1 MLITLAV
8 RESSEVFEKTEIR
21 KTRYMA
27 VQSATFADLHLSEED
42 IKSRYIQPAL
52 EDKGWDKYHM
62 RLEFPYTAG
71 QIVVQ
76 GSLKHRKRGKR
87 VDYLLYTEDN
97 YPIAVVEAK
106 DRKHAPA
113 DGIQQAI
120 DYAHD
125 LDVPFAYAS
134 NGEQFVEHD
143 MNTGA
148 ERTFTMDEFPTPL
161 ALRERHRQWMYDNMN
176 LTEEGA
182 QLLDIPYYSDSDSYP
197 PRYYQRIAINK
208 VIEAVACGKNRILLV
223 MATGTGKTYTAFQI
237 IHRLHASGRMKRIL
251 YLADRNILI
260 DQTMRQDFKPF
271 RKVMSKVQ
279 GKSAE
284 SGFEIYM
291 SLYGQWVKNEKEM
304 QPGEKQPYESYAK
317 DFFDLIVVDE
327 CHRSSINED
336 KEWHK
341 ILTYFDQATQI
352 GLTATPKSVEGADNY
367 EYFGLPVFTYSLK
380 QGIADGYLAPYRV
393 TKSFINVDMEGYVT
407 EEGEQD
413 LFGNELENSIY
424 TRNSF
429 GREIHISER
438 QKVVA
443 YRITQM
449 MKVVGRMTK
458 TIVFCP
464 DQEEAA
470 IMRELLIAMNQDMV
484 KKYPDYIV
492 RITSDDRVGKSLL
505 DNFIDPYEPCPVI
518 ATTSELLTTGVD
530 CKTCGLIVID
540 KEVNNPTTFKQ
551 MIGRGTRIFEKKEKM
566 NFEILD
572 FRGATLLFEKG
583 FDDDEAP
590 IRDYGDVT
598 KDGNDGNKDAG
609 NKEGGNEGKPKPAS
623 DHRKKL
629 FVDGREIKIVHEVV
643 QFLGED
649 GKTLFTERLTDFTRK
664 AIKKQYPTLDAFRGA
679 WAQADKKQA
688 IIEELEENNVLLDAV
703 REENPALKDCD
714 DFDIVCHVAF
724 DQKPLTRKERIEGV
738 KKRNYLAKYEG
749 NARKVIEG
757 LMEKYGEVGVT
768 NIENPQILSL
778 NPFAQIAKR
787 PRIMKGIFKSP
798 EEYNEAVKD
807 LENELYKEA

>member
-1 MLITLAV
+1 
-8 RESSEVFEKTEIR
+8 
-21 KTRYMA
+21 MA
-27 VQSATFADLHLSEED
+27 VQSATFADIHLSEED
-42 IKSRYIQPAL
+42 IKSRFIQPAL

-62 RLEFPYTAG
+62 RLEFAYTAG
-71 QIVVQ
+71 QIIVQ
-76 GSLKHRKRGKR
+76 GSLKHRKKGKR

-106 DRKHAPA
+106 DRKHNPD

-120 DYAHD
+120 DYAKD
-125 LDVPFAYAS
+125 LDLPFAYAS
-134 NGEQFVEHD
+134 NGEKFVEHD

-148 ERTFTMDEFPTPL
+148 ERTLDMDEFPTPL
-161 ALRERHRQWMYDNMN
+161 ALRERYRQWMYDNMN
-176 LTEEGA
+176 LSKEGA

-208 VIEAVACGKNRILLV
+208 VIEAVACGKKRILLV

-279 GKSAE
+279 GKNAE
-284 SGFEIYM
+284 GGFEIYM

-327 CHRSSINED
+327 CHRSSIDED
-336 KEWHK
+336 KQWHR
-341 ILTYFDQATQI
+341 ILTYFDAATQI
-352 GLTATPKSVEGADNY
+352 GLTATPKSVEGADNF
-367 EYFGLPVFTYSLK
+367 EYFGLPVYTYSLK

-393 TKSFINVDMEGYVT
+393 TKSFINVDMEGYVA

-413 LFGNELENSIY
+413 LFGKEIEESIF

-429 GREIHISER
+429 GREIHITER

-449 MKVVGRMTK
+449 MKVIGRMTK

-464 DQEEAA
+464 DQEEAN
-470 IMRELLIAMNQDMV
+470 IMRQLLIAMNQDMV
-484 KKYPDYIV
+484 SRYPNYIV
-492 RITSDDRVGKSLL
+492 RITSDDRVGKALL

-583 FDDDEAP
+583 FDPEDTETKDYSDRKDFEYDKKEDDTSDMASDERER
-590 IRDYGDVT
+590 RDYS
-598 KDGNDGNKDAG
+598 
-609 NKEGGNEGKPKPAS
+609 PKRHP
-623 DHRKKL
+623 KY
-629 FVDGREIKIVHEVV
+629 FVDGREVKIVHEVV
-643 QFLGED
+643 QYLGED
-649 GKTLFTERLTDFTRK
+649 GKTLFTEKLTDFTRK

-679 WAQADKKQA
+679 WSHADKKQA
-688 IIEELEENNVLLDAV
+688 IIDELAENNVLLDAV
-703 REENPALKDCD
+703 REENPALADCD
-714 DFDIVCHVAF
+714 YFDIVCHVAF
-724 DQKPLTRKERIEGV
+724 DQKPLTRRERIDGV

-749 NARKVIEG
+749 QARKVIEG

-798 EEYNEAVKD
+798 EAYNEAVKD
-807 LENELYKEA
+807 LENELYNIV

>member
-1 MLITLAV
+1 MIH
-8 RESSEVFEKTEIR
+8 EEILH
-21 KTRYMA
+21 
-27 VQSATFADLHLSEED
+27 ATIADNHLSEED
-42 IKSRYIQPAL
+42 IKNRFIQPAL
-52 EDKGWDKYHM
+52 EAKGWDKYHM
-62 RLEFPYTAG
+62 RLEYAYTAG

-76 GSLKHRKRGKR
+76 GSLKHRKKGKR
-87 VDYLLYTEDN
+87 VDYLLYSEDN

-106 DRKHAPA
+106 DRRHTPA

-125 LDVPFAYAS
+125 LDLPFAYAT
-134 NGEQFVEHD
+134 NGEKFVEHD
-143 MNTGA
+143 MNTGE
-148 ERTFTMDEFPTPL
+148 ERTLDMDEFPTPL
-161 ALRERHRQWMYDNMN
+161 ALRERHRQWLYDNMN
-176 LTEEGA
+176 LTDEGA
-182 QLLDIPYYSDSDSYP
+182 HLLDIPYYSDSDSYP

-291 SLYGQWVKNEKEM
+291 SLYGQWVKNDSEL
-304 QPGEKQPYESYAK
+304 QAGERQPYENYAT

-341 ILTYFDQATQI
+341 ILTYFDKATQI
-352 GLTATPKSVEGADNY
+352 GLTATPKSVEGADNF
-367 EYFGLPVFTYSLK
+367 EYFGFPVYTYSLK

-393 TKSFINVDMEGYVT
+393 TKSFLNVDMEGYVT

-413 LFGNELENSIY
+413 LFGQDIEESIF
-424 TRNSF
+424 TRNTF
-429 GREIHISER
+429 GREIHISKR

-449 MKVVGRMTK
+449 MKVIGRMTK
-458 TIVFCP
+458 AIVFCP

-484 KKYPDYIV
+484 RKYPDYIV
-492 RITSDDRVGKSLL
+492 RITSDDRVGKALL
-505 DNFIDPYEPCPVI
+505 DNFIDPYEACPVI

-572 FRGATLLFEKG
+572 FRGATQLFEKG
-583 FDDDEAP
+583 FDDDVEP
-590 IRDYGDVT
+590 EDYSDRKKDKKDDKQPK
-598 KDGNDGNKDAG
+598 KDGGDGG
-609 NKEGGNEGKPKPAS
+609 TQPPKEQ
-623 DHRKKL
+623 HKKYH
-629 FVDGREIKIVHEVV
+629 VDGHDIKIVHEVV

-649 GKTLFTERLTDFTRK
+649 GKTLFTERLSDFTRK
-664 AIKKQYPTLDAFRGA
+664 AIKKHYPTLDAFRGA

-688 IIEELEENNVLLDAV
+688 ILDELAENNVLLDAV
-703 REENPALKDCD
+703 REENPDLADCD
-714 DFDIVCHVAF
+714 YFDIICHVAF
-724 DQKPLTRKERIEGV
+724 DQKPLTRKERIDGI

-749 NARKVIEG
+749 QARKVVEG

>member
-1 MLITLAV
+1 
-8 RESSEVFEKTEIR
+8 
-21 KTRYMA
+21 MA
-27 VQSATFADLHLSEED
+27 VQSATFADIHLSEED
-42 IKSRYIQPAL
+42 IKSRFIQPAL

-62 RLEFPYTAG
+62 RLEFAYTAG
-71 QIVVQ
+71 QIIVQ
-76 GSLKHRKRGKR
+76 GSLKHRKKGKR

-106 DRKHAPA
+106 DRKHAPI

-120 DYAHD
+120 DYAKD
-125 LDVPFAYAS
+125 LDLPFAYAS
-134 NGEQFVEHD
+134 NGEKFVEHD

-148 ERTFTMDEFPTPL
+148 ERTIDMDDFPTPL
-161 ALRERHRQWMYDNMN
+161 ALRERYRQWMYDNMN
-176 LTEEGA
+176 LSKEGA

-208 VIEAVACGKNRILLV
+208 VIEAVACGKKRILLV

-279 GKSAE
+279 GKNAE
-284 SGFEIYM
+284 GGFEIYM

-327 CHRSSINED
+327 CHRSSIDED
-336 KEWHK
+336 KQWHK
-341 ILTYFDQATQI
+341 ILTYFDAATQI
-352 GLTATPKSVEGADNY
+352 GLTATPKSVEGADNF
-367 EYFGLPVFTYSLK
+367 EYFGLPVYTYSLK

-393 TKSFINVDMEGYVT
+393 TKSFINVDMEGYVA

-413 LFGNELENSIY
+413 LFGKEIEESIF

-429 GREIHISER
+429 GREIHITER

-449 MKVVGRMTK
+449 MKMIGRMTK

-464 DQEEAA
+464 DQEEAN

-484 KKYPDYIV
+484 SRYPNYIV
-492 RITSDDRVGKSLL
+492 RITSDDRVGKALL

-583 FDDDEAP
+583 FDPEDTETKDYSDRKDFEYDKKEDDTSGMASDEREK
-590 IRDYGDVT
+590 RDYSS
-598 KDGNDGNKDAG
+598 KRHQKY
-609 NKEGGNEGKPKPAS
+609 
-623 DHRKKL
+623 
-629 FVDGREIKIVHEVV
+629 FVDGREVKIVHEVV
-643 QFLGED
+643 QYLGED
-649 GKTLFTERLTDFTRK
+649 GKTLFTEKLTDFTRK

-679 WAQADKKQA
+679 WSHADKKQA
-688 IIEELEENNVLLDAV
+688 IIDELAENNVLLDAV
-703 REENPALKDCD
+703 REENPALADCD
-714 DFDIVCHVAF
+714 YFDIVCHVAF
-724 DQKPLTRKERIEGV
+724 DQKPLTRRERIDGV

-749 NARKVIEG
+749 QARKVIEG

-798 EEYNEAVKD
+798 EAYNEAVKD
-807 LENELYKEA
+807 LENELYNIV

>member
-1 MLITLAV
+1 
-8 RESSEVFEKTEIR
+8 
-21 KTRYMA
+21 MA

-42 IKSRYIQPAL
+42 IKSRFIQPAL

-62 RLEFPYTAG
+62 RLEFAYTAG

-76 GSLKHRKRGKR
+76 GSLKHRKHGKR

-125 LDVPFAYAS
+125 LDLPFAYAT
-134 NGEQFVEHD
+134 NGEKFVEHD
-143 MNTGA
+143 MNTGQ
-148 ERTFTMDEFPTPL
+148 ERTLEMDEFPTPL
-161 ALRERHRQWMYDNMN
+161 ALRERHRQWLYDNMN
-176 LTEEGA
+176 LTDEGA
-182 QLLDIPYYSDSDSYP
+182 HLLDIPYYSDSDSYP

-304 QPGEKQPYESYAK
+304 QPGEKQPYENYAK

-341 ILTYFDQATQI
+341 ILTYFDKATQI
-352 GLTATPKSVEGADNY
+352 GLTATPKSVEGADNF

-413 LFGNELENSIY
+413 LFGNEIEESIF

-449 MKVVGRMTK
+449 MKVIGRMTK

-484 KKYPDYIV
+484 KRYPDYIV

-505 DNFIDPYEPCPVI
+505 DNFIDPYEACPVI

-572 FRGATLLFEKG
+572 FRGATQLFEKG
-583 FDDDEAP
+583 FDGDAQIEEYEKRKDEGESEKP
-590 IRDYGDVT
+590 Q
-598 KDGNDGNKDAG
+598 
-609 NKEGGNEGKPKPAS
+609 KEPNTGGSGGGKEEHKE
-623 DHRKKL
+623 HKKYH
-629 FVDGREIKIVHEVV
+629 VDGHDIKIVHEVV
-643 QFLGED
+643 LFLGED
-649 GKTLFTERLTDFTRK
+649 GKTLFTERLSDFTRK
-664 AIKKQYPTLDAFRGA
+664 AIKKHYPTLDAFRGA
-679 WAQADKKQA
+679 WSQADKKQA
-688 IIEELEENNVLLDAV
+688 ILDELAENNVLLDAV
-703 REENPALKDCD
+703 REENPDLADCD
-714 DFDIVCHVAF
+714 YFDIICHVAF

-749 NARKVIEG
+749 QARKVVEG

>member
-1 MLITLAV
+1 
-8 RESSEVFEKTEIR
+8 
-21 KTRYMA
+21 MA
-27 VQSATFADLHLSEED
+27 VESATYADIHLSEED

-125 LDVPFAYAS
+125 LDLPFAYAT
-134 NGEQFVEHD
+134 NGEKFVEHD

-148 ERTFTMDEFPTPL
+148 EQTFGMDEFPTPL
-161 ALRERHRQWMYDNMN
+161 ALRERHRQWMYQNMN
-176 LTEEGA
+176 LTDEGA

-208 VIEAVACGKNRILLV
+208 VIEAVACGRNRILLV

-341 ILTYFDQATQI
+341 ILTYFDKATQI
-352 GLTATPKSVEGADNY
+352 GLTATPKSVEGADNF
-367 EYFGLPVFTYSLK
+367 EYFGLPVYTYSLK

-413 LFGNELENSIY
+413 LFGNEIEESIF
-424 TRNSF
+424 TRNTF
-429 GREIHISER
+429 GREIHITER

-449 MKVVGRMTK
+449 MKVIGRMTK

-484 KKYPDYIV
+484 KRYPDYIV

-505 DNFIDPYEPCPVI
+505 DNFIDPYEACPVI

-572 FRGATLLFEKG
+572 FRGATQLFEKG
-583 FDDDEAP
+583 FDPEDVDEEEYKKRKEKQDDKP
-590 IRDYGDVT
+590 DT
-598 KDGNDGNKDAG
+598 
-609 NKEGGNEGKPKPAS
+609 PKP
-623 DHRKKL
+623 DGGGGTQPPKEPHKKYH
-629 FVDGREIKIVHEVV
+629 VDGHDIKIVHEVV

-664 AIKKQYPTLDAFRGA
+664 AIKKHYPTLDAFRGA

-688 IIEELEENNVLLDAV
+688 IIDELAENNVLLDAV
-703 REENPALKDCD
+703 REENPALQDCD
-714 DFDIVCHVAF
+714 YFDIICHVAF

-738 KKRNYLAKYEG
+738 QKRNYLAKYEG
-749 NARKVIEG
+749 QARKVVEG

-778 NPFAQIAKR
+778 NPFSQIAKR

-798 EEYNEAVKD
+798 EEYNEAVRD
-807 LENELYKEA
+807 LENELYNVG

>member
-1 MLITLAV
+1 
-8 RESSEVFEKTEIR
+8 
-21 KTRYMA
+21 MA
-27 VQSATFADLHLSEED
+27 VESATFADIHLSEED
-42 IKSRYIQPAL
+42 IKSRFIQPAL
-52 EDKGWDKYHM
+52 EDKGWDKKHM
-62 RLEFPYTAG
+62 RLEFAYTAG
-71 QIVVQ
+71 QIIVQ
-76 GSLKHRKRGKR
+76 GSLKHRKKGKR

-125 LDVPFAYAS
+125 LDVPFAYS
-134 NGEQFVEHD
+134 TNGEQFVEHD
-143 MNTGA
+143 MNTGQ
-148 ERTFTMDEFPTPL
+148 EQTFGMDEFPSPL
-161 ALRERHRQWMYDNMN
+161 ALRDRHRQWMYDNMN
-176 LTEEGA
+176 LSEEGA

-208 VIEAVACGKNRILLV
+208 VIEAVACGKKRILLV

-291 SLYGQWVKNEKEM
+291 SLYGQWVKNEKEL
-304 QPGEKQPYESYAK
+304 QPGEKQPYEYYAK

-327 CHRSSINED
+327 CHRSSIAED
-336 KEWHK
+336 KQWHD
-341 ILTYFDQATQI
+341 ILTYFDQSVQL
-352 GLTATPKSVEGADNY
+352 GLTATPKSVPGADNIK
-367 EYFGLPVFTYSLK
+367 YFDEPVFTYSLN
-380 QGIADGYLAPYRV
+380 QGINDGYLAPYRV
-393 TKSFINVDMEGYVT
+393 TKSFINVDMEGYVA

-413 LFGNELENSIY
+413 LFGKEIEESIF

-429 GREIHISER
+429 GREIHISQR

-449 MKVVGRMTK
+449 MKGIGRMTK

-470 IMRELLIAMNQDMV
+470 IMRELLIAMNSDMV
-484 KKYPDYIV
+484 KKNPNYVV
-492 RITSDDRVGKSLL
+492 RITSDDRVGKALL
-505 DNFIDPYEPCPVI
+505 DNFIDPYEPYPVI

-583 FDDDEAP
+583 FDGDAPEEEYTSRSHPEREIGSGLRVQEELLPPEPDEP
-590 IRDYGDVT
+590 Q
-598 KDGNDGNKDAG
+598 
-609 NKEGGNEGKPKPAS
+609 KEK
-623 DHRKKL
+623 RKKYY
-629 FVDGREIKIVHEVV
+629 VDGREVKIVHEVV

-679 WAQADKKQA
+679 WAHADKKQA
-688 IIEELEENNVLLDAV
+688 IIDELAENNVLLDAV
-703 REENPALKDCD
+703 REENPKLEDCD
-714 DFDIVCHVAF
+714 YFDIVCHVAY
-724 DQKPLTRKERIEGV
+724 DQKPLTRQERIEGV

-749 NARKVIEG
+749 QARKVLEG

-778 NPFAQIAKR
+778 NPFTQIAKR
-787 PRIMKGIFKSP
+787 PRIMRGIFKSP
-798 EEYNEAVKD
+798 EEYNEAVRD
-807 LENELYKEA
+807 LENELYNIG

>member
-1 MLITLAV
+1 
-8 RESSEVFEKTEIR
+8 
-21 KTRYMA
+21 MA
-27 VQSATFADLHLSEED
+27 VQSATYADIHLSEED

-62 RLEFPYTAG
+62 RLEYAYTAG

-134 NGEQFVEHD
+134 NGEKFVEHD

-148 ERTFTMDEFPTPL
+148 ERTIDMDDFPTPL
-161 ALRERHRQWMYDNMN
+161 ALRERHRQWMYENMN
-176 LTEEGA
+176 LTDEGA

-208 VIEAVACGKNRILLV
+208 VIEAVACGKKRILLV

-304 QPGEKQPYESYAK
+304 QPGEKQPYESYAT

-341 ILTYFDQATQI
+341 ILTYFDKATQI
-352 GLTATPKSVEGADNY
+352 GLTATPKSVEGADNF
-367 EYFGLPVFTYSLK
+367 EYFGLPVYTYSLK

-413 LFGNELENSIY
+413 LFGQDIEESIF

-429 GREIHISER
+429 GREIHITER

-470 IMRELLIAMNQDMV
+470 IMRELLIAMNQDIV
-484 KKYPDYIV
+484 RNHPDYIV

-505 DNFIDPYEPCPVI
+505 DNFIDPYEPYPVI

-583 FDDDEAP
+583 FDDDVVPE
-590 IRDYGDVT
+590 DY
-598 KDGNDGNKDAG
+598 
-609 NKEGGNEGKPKPAS
+609 S
-623 DHRKKL
+623 DRKKDTEEDDSHKDNKNGGGQGGTKPSKEPHKKYH
-629 FVDGREIKIVHEVV
+629 VEGHDIMIVHEVV

-664 AIKKQYPTLDAFRGA
+664 AIKKHFPTLDAFRGA

-688 IIEELEENNVLLDAV
+688 ILDELAENNVLLDAV
-703 REENPALKDCD
+703 REENPDLADCD
-714 DFDIVCHVAF
+714 YFDIICHVAF

-738 KKRNYLAKYEG
+738 RKRNYLAKYEG
-749 NARKVIEG
+749 QARKVVEG

-807 LENELYKEA
+807 LENELYNIG

>member
-1 MLITLAV
+1 
-8 RESSEVFEKTEIR
+8 
-21 KTRYMA
+21 MA
-27 VQSATFADLHLSEED
+27 VQSATFADIHLSEED

-52 EDKGWDKYHM
+52 EDKGWDKFHM
-62 RLEFPYTAG
+62 RLEYPYTPG
-71 QIVVQ
+71 QIIVQ
-76 GSLKHRKRGKR
+76 GSMKHRKRGKR
-87 VDYLLYTEDN
+87 VDYLLLTEDN
-97 YPIAVVEAK
+97 SPIAIVEAK

-120 DYAHD
+120 DYAKD
-125 LDVPFAYAS
+125 LDLPFAYAS
-134 NGEQFVEHD
+134 NGEKFVEHD

-148 ERTFTMDEFPTPL
+148 ERTIDMDDFPTPL
-161 ALRERHRQWMYDNMN
+161 ALRERYRQWMYDNMN
-176 LTEEGA
+176 LSKEGA

-208 VIEAVACGKNRILLV
+208 VIEAVACGKKRILLV

-271 RKVMSKVQ
+271 RKVMTKVQ
-279 GKSAE
+279 GKNAE
-284 SGFEIYM
+284 GGFEIYM

-327 CHRSSINED
+327 CHRSSIDED
-336 KEWHK
+336 KQWHR
-341 ILTYFDQATQI
+341 ILTYFDAATQI
-352 GLTATPKSVEGADNY
+352 GLTATPKSVEGADNF
-367 EYFGLPVFTYSLK
+367 EYFGLPVYTYSLK

-393 TKSFINVDMEGYVT
+393 TKSFINVDMEGYVA

-413 LFGNELENSIY
+413 LFGKEIEESIF

-429 GREIHISER
+429 GREIHITER

-449 MKVVGRMTK
+449 MKVIGRMTK

-464 DQEEAA
+464 DQEEAN
-470 IMRELLIAMNQDMV
+470 IMRQLLIAMNQDMV
-484 KKYPDYIV
+484 SRYPNYIV
-492 RITSDDRVGKSLL
+492 RITSDDRVGKALL

-583 FDDDEAP
+583 FDPEDTETKDYSDRKTLGYGEREEESHENVGDGREK
-590 IRDYGDVT
+590 RDYS
-598 KDGNDGNKDAG
+598 
-609 NKEGGNEGKPKPAS
+609 PK
-623 DHRKKL
+623 HHKKY
-629 FVDGREIKIVHEVV
+629 FVDGREVKIVHEVV
-643 QFLGED
+643 QYLGED
-649 GKTLFTERLTDFTRK
+649 GKTLFTEKLTDFTRK

-679 WAQADKKQA
+679 WSHADKKQA
-688 IIEELEENNVLLDAV
+688 IIDELAENNVLLDAV
-703 REENPALKDCD
+703 REENPALADCD
-714 DFDIVCHVAF
+714 YFDIVCHVAF
-724 DQKPLTRKERIEGV
+724 DQKPLTRRERIDGV

-749 NARKVIEG
+749 QARKVIEG

-798 EEYNEAVKD
+798 EAYNEAVKD
-807 LENELYKEA
+807 LENELYNIV

>member
-1 MLITLAV
+1 
-8 RESSEVFEKTEIR
+8 
-21 KTRYMA
+21 MA

-42 IKSRYIQPAL
+42 IKSRFIQPAL

-62 RLEFPYTAG
+62 RLEFAYTAG

-125 LDVPFAYAS
+125 LDLPFAYAT
-134 NGEQFVEHD
+134 NGEKFVEHD
-143 MNTGA
+143 MNTGE
-148 ERTFTMDEFPTPL
+148 ERTLEMDEFPTPL
-161 ALRERHRQWMYDNMN
+161 ALRERHRQWLYDNMN
-176 LTEEGA
+176 LTDEGA
-182 QLLDIPYYSDSDSYP
+182 HLLDIPYYSDSDSYP

-304 QPGEKQPYESYAK
+304 QPGEKQPYENYAK

-341 ILTYFDQATQI
+341 ILTYFDKATQI
-352 GLTATPKSVEGADNY
+352 GLTATPKSVEGADNF

-413 LFGNELENSIY
+413 LFGNEIEESIF

-449 MKVVGRMTK
+449 MKVIGRMTK

-484 KKYPDYIV
+484 KRYPDYIV
-492 RITSDDRVGKSLL
+492 RITSDDRIGKSLL
-505 DNFIDPYEPCPVI
+505 DNFIDPYEACPVI

-540 KEVNNPTTFKQ
+540 KEVNNSTTFKQ

-572 FRGATLLFEKG
+572 FRGATQLFEKG
-583 FDDDEAP
+583 FDGDAQIEEYEKRKDEGEAEKP
-590 IRDYGDVT
+590 Q
-598 KDGNDGNKDAG
+598 
-609 NKEGGNEGKPKPAS
+609 KEPNTGGSGGGKEEHKE
-623 DHRKKL
+623 HKKYH
-629 FVDGREIKIVHEVV
+629 VDGHDIKIVHEVV
-643 QFLGED
+643 LFLGED
-649 GKTLFTERLTDFTRK
+649 GKTLFTERLSDFTRK
-664 AIKKQYPTLDAFRGA
+664 AIKKHYPTLDAFRGA
-679 WAQADKKQA
+679 WSQADKKQA
-688 IIEELEENNVLLDAV
+688 ILDELAENNVLLDAV
-703 REENPALKDCD
+703 REENPDLADCD
-714 DFDIVCHVAF
+714 YFDIICHVAF

-749 NARKVIEG
+749 QARKVVEG

-807 LENELYKEA
+807 LENELYKIG

>member
-1 MLITLAV
+1 
-8 RESSEVFEKTEIR
+8 
-21 KTRYMA
+21 
-27 VQSATFADLHLSEED
+27 
-42 IKSRYIQPAL
+42 
-52 EDKGWDKYHM
+52 M
-62 RLEFPYTAG
+62 RLEYPYTAG
-71 QIVVQ
+71 QIVMQ
-76 GSLKHRKRGKR
+76 GSIKHRKRGKR

-106 DRKHAPA
+106 DRKHAPS

-120 DYAHD
+120 DYAMD
-125 LDVPFAYAS
+125 LHLPFAYSS
-134 NGEQFVEHD
+134 NGEKFVEHD
-143 MNTGA
+143 LDTGE
-148 ERTFTMDEFPTPL
+148 ERTFGMDEFPTPL
-161 ALRERHRQWMYDNMN
+161 ALHERHRQWLFKSKN
-176 LTEEGA
+176 LTAEGA

-197 PRYYQRIAINK
+197 PRYYQRIAINN
-208 VIEAVACGKNRILLV
+208 VIEAVACGKKRILLV

-291 SLYGQWVKNEKEM
+291 SLYGQWVKNEKDM
-304 QPGEKQPYESYAK
+304 QPGEKQPYESYAR
-317 DFFDLIVVDE
+317 DFFDLIVIDE

-341 ILTYFDQATQI
+341 ILTYFEEATQI

-367 EYFGLPVFTYSLK
+367 EYFGHPVFTYSLK
-380 QGIADGYLAPYRV
+380 QGIMDGYLAPYRV
-393 TKSFINVDMEGYVT
+393 TKSFINIDMEGYIT

-413 LFGNELENSIY
+413 LFGNEIEESIF

-429 GREIHISER
+429 GREIHITKR

-449 MKVVGRMTK
+449 MKVIGRMTK

-464 DQEEAA
+464 DQDEAD
-470 IMRELLIAMNQDMV
+470 IMRQLLIAMNSDMV
-484 KKYPDYIV
+484 RRYPNYVV

-505 DNFIDPYEPCPVI
+505 DNFIDPYEPTPVI

-551 MIGRGTRIFEKKEKM
+551 MIGRGTRIFEKKDKF
-566 NFEILD
+566 NFDILD
-572 FRGATLLFEKG
+572 FRGATLMFEKG
-583 FDDDEAP
+583 FD
-590 IRDYGDVT
+590 GDAEV
-598 KDGNDGNKDAG
+598 
-609 NKEGGNEGKPKPAS
+609 ESYEE
-623 DHRKKL
+623 RKKEKEEKKDDPGKRDDGGSSSGGTSPSTERHKKYY
-629 FVDGREIKIVHEVV
+629 VDGREVRIVHEVM

-664 AIKKQYPTLDAFRGA
+664 AIKKRYPTLDVFRGA
-679 WAQADKKQA
+679 WAKADKKQA
-688 IIEELEENNVLLDAV
+688 ILDELAENNVLLEAV
-703 REENPALKDCD
+703 REENPKMADYD
-714 DFDIVCHVAF
+714 YFDIICHVAF
-724 DQKPLTRKERIEGV
+724 DQKPLTRRERIEGV
-738 KKRNYLAKYEG
+738 QKRNYLAKYEG
-749 NARKVIEG
+749 KARAVIEG
-757 LMEKYGEVGVT
+757 LMEKYVETDVM
-768 NIENPQILSL
+768 NIESPQILSL

-787 PRIMKGIFKSP
+787 PRIMRGIFRSP
-798 EEYNEAVKD
+798 EEYNEAVRD
-807 LENELYKEA
+807 LENELYNVG

>member
-1 MLITLAV
+1 M
-8 RESSEVFEKTEIR
+8 S
-21 KTRYMA
+21 
-27 VQSATFADLHLSEED
+27 VQSATFADIHLSEED

-62 RLEFPYTAG
+62 RLEYAYTAG
-71 QIVVQ
+71 QIIVQ

-106 DRKHAPA
+106 DRKHSPA

-120 DYAHD
+120 DYARD
-125 LDVPFAYAS
+125 LDLPYAYAT
-134 NGEQFVEHD
+134 NGEKFVEHD

-148 ERTFTMDEFPTPL
+148 ERTFGMDEFPTPL
-161 ALRERHRQWMYDNMN
+161 ALRERHRQWMYENKN
-176 LTEEGA
+176 LTDEGA
-182 QLLDIPYYSDSDSYP
+182 HLLDIPYYSDSDSYP

-304 QPGEKQPYESYAK
+304 QPGEKQPYENYAT

-341 ILTYFDQATQI
+341 ILTYFDKATQI

-367 EYFGLPVFTYSLK
+367 EYFGHPVYTYSLK

-413 LFGNELENSIY
+413 LFGNEIEESIF
-424 TRNSF
+424 TRNTF
-429 GREIHISER
+429 GREIQITER

-449 MKVVGRMTK
+449 MKVIGRMTK

-470 IMRELLIAMNQDMV
+470 IMRELLIVMNQDMV
-484 KKYPDYIV
+484 KRYPDYIV

-505 DNFIDPYEPCPVI
+505 DNFIDPYEACPVI

-572 FRGATLLFEKG
+572 FRGATQLFEKG
-583 FDDDEAP
+583 FDDDVDPE
-590 IRDYGDVT
+590 DYGKRT
-598 KDGNDGNKDAG
+598 
-609 NKEGGNEGKPKPAS
+609 KEGKTEDGEDGGKKGGGDGGKQPLKEP
-623 DHRKKL
+623 HRKYH
-629 FVDGREIKIVHEVV
+629 VEGHDIRIVHEVV

-664 AIKKQYPTLDAFRGA
+664 AIKKQYPTLDSFRGA

-688 IIEELEENNVLLDAV
+688 IIDELAENSVLLDAV

-714 DFDIVCHVAF
+714 YFDIISHVAF
-724 DQKPLTRKERIEGV
+724 DQKPLTRKERIDGV

-749 NARKVIEG
+749 QARKVIEG

-768 NIENPQILSL
+768 NIENSQILNM
-778 NPFAQIAKR
+778 NPFSKIAKR

-798 EEYNEAVKD
+798 EEYNEAVRD
-807 LENELYKEA
+807 LENELYNVAN

>member
-1 MLITLAV
+1 
-8 RESSEVFEKTEIR
+8 
-21 KTRYMA
+21 MA
-27 VQSATFADLHLSEED
+27 VQSATYADIHLSEED

-62 RLEFPYTAG
+62 RLEYAYTAG

-134 NGEQFVEHD
+134 NGEKFVEHD

-148 ERTFTMDEFPTPL
+148 ERTIDMDDFPTPL
-161 ALRERHRQWMYDNMN
+161 ALRERHRQWMYENMN
-176 LTEEGA
+176 LTDEGA

-208 VIEAVACGKNRILLV
+208 VIEAVACGKKRILLV

-304 QPGEKQPYESYAK
+304 QPGEKQPYESYAT

-341 ILTYFDQATQI
+341 ILTYFDKATQI
-352 GLTATPKSVEGADNY
+352 GLTATPKSVEGADNF
-367 EYFGLPVFTYSLK
+367 EYFGLPVYTYSLK

-413 LFGNELENSIY
+413 LFGQDIEESIF

-429 GREIHISER
+429 GREIHITER

-470 IMRELLIAMNQDMV
+470 IMRELLIAMNQDIV
-484 KKYPDYIV
+484 RNHPDYIV

-505 DNFIDPYEPCPVI
+505 DNFIDPYEPYPVI

-583 FDDDEAP
+583 FDDDVVPE
-590 IRDYGDVT
+590 DY
-598 KDGNDGNKDAG
+598 
-609 NKEGGNEGKPKPAS
+609 S
-623 DHRKKL
+623 DRKKDTEEDDSHKDNKNGGGQGGTKPSKEPHKKYH
-629 FVDGREIKIVHEVV
+629 VEGHDIMIVHEVV

-664 AIKKQYPTLDAFRGA
+664 AIKKHYPTLDAFRGA

-688 IIEELEENNVLLDAV
+688 ILDELAENNVLLDAV
-703 REENPALKDCD
+703 REENPDLADCD
-714 DFDIVCHVAF
+714 YFDIICHVAF
-724 DQKPLTRKERIEGV
+724 DQKPLTRQERIDGV

-749 NARKVIEG
+749 QARKVVEG

-807 LENELYKEA
+807 LENELYNIG

>member
-1 MLITLAV
+1 
-8 RESSEVFEKTEIR
+8 
-21 KTRYMA
+21 MA
-27 VQSATFADLHLSEED
+27 VQSATFADIHLSEED

-52 EDKGWDKYHM
+52 EDKGWDKFHM
-62 RLEFPYTAG
+62 RLEYPYTPG
-71 QIVVQ
+71 QIIVQ
-76 GSLKHRKRGKR
+76 GSMKHRKRGKR
-87 VDYLLYTEDN
+87 VDYLLFVEDN
-97 YPIAVVEAK
+97 FPIAIVEAK

-120 DYAHD
+120 DYAKD
-125 LDVPFAYAS
+125 LDLPFAYAS
-134 NGEQFVEHD
+134 NGEKFVEHD

-148 ERTFTMDEFPTPL
+148 ERTIDMDDFPTPL
-161 ALRERHRQWMYDNMN
+161 ALRERYRQWMYDNMN
-176 LTEEGA
+176 LSKEGA

-208 VIEAVACGKNRILLV
+208 VIEAVACGKKRILLV

-271 RKVMSKVQ
+271 RKVMTKVQ
-279 GKSAE
+279 GKNAE
-284 SGFEIYM
+284 GGFEIYM

-327 CHRSSINED
+327 CHRSSIDED
-336 KEWHK
+336 KQWHR
-341 ILTYFDQATQI
+341 ILTYFDAATQI
-352 GLTATPKSVEGADNY
+352 GLTATPKSVEGADNF
-367 EYFGLPVFTYSLK
+367 EYFGLPVYTYSLK

-393 TKSFINVDMEGYVT
+393 TKSFINVDMEGYVA
-407 EEGEQD
+407 EEAEQD
-413 LFGNELENSIY
+413 LFGKEIEESIF

-429 GREIHISER
+429 GREIHITER

-449 MKVVGRMTK
+449 MKVIGRMTK

-470 IMRELLIAMNQDMV
+470 IMRQLLIAMNEDMV
-484 KKYPDYIV
+484 SRYPNYIV
-492 RITSDDRVGKSLL
+492 RITSDDRVGKALL

-583 FDDDEAP
+583 FDPEDTETKDYSDRKTLGYGEREDESHENLGDGREK
-590 IRDYGDVT
+590 RDYS
-598 KDGNDGNKDAG
+598 
-609 NKEGGNEGKPKPAS
+609 PKR
-623 DHRKKL
+623 HKKY
-629 FVDGREIKIVHEVV
+629 FVDGREVKIVHEVV
-643 QFLGED
+643 QYLGED
-649 GKTLFTERLTDFTRK
+649 GKTLVTEKLTDFTRK

-679 WAQADKKQA
+679 WSHADKKQA
-688 IIEELEENNVLLDAV
+688 IIDELAENNVLLDAV
-703 REENPALKDCD
+703 REENPALADCD
-714 DFDIVCHVAF
+714 YFDIVCHVAF
-724 DQKPLTRKERIEGV
+724 DQKPLTRRERIDGV

-749 NARKVIEG
+749 QARKVIEG

-798 EEYNEAVKD
+798 EAYNEAVKD
-807 LENELYKEA
+807 LENELYNIV

>member
-1 MLITLAV
+1 
-8 RESSEVFEKTEIR
+8 
-21 KTRYMA
+21 MA
-27 VQSATFADLHLSEED
+27 VESATYADIHLSEED
-42 IKSRYIQPAL
+42 IKSRFIQPAL

-76 GSLKHRKRGKR
+76 GSLKHRKRCKR
-87 VDYLLYTEDN
+87 VDYLLYAEDN
-97 YPIAVVEAK
+97 YPIAVVGAK
-106 DRKHAPA
+106 DRKHAA
-113 DGIQQAI
+113 RDGIQQAI
-120 DYAHD
+120 DYAKELD
-125 LDVPFAYAS
+125 LPFAYAS
-134 NGEQFVEHD
+134 NGEQFVER
-143 MNTGA
+143 NIKTGE
-148 ERTFTMDEFPTPL
+148 ERTFSMDEFPTPL
-161 ALRERHRQWMYDNMN
+161 SLRERYRTWLYQNTN
-176 LTEEGA
+176 ITEETA
-182 QLLDIPYYSDSDSYP
+182 KLLDIPYYSDSDSYP

-208 VIEAVACGKNRILLV
+208 VIEAVACKQPRILLV

-237 IHRLHASGRMKRIL
+237 IHRLHASGRFNRIL

-260 DQTMRQDFKPF
+260 DQTMQHDFKPF

-291 SLYGQWVKNEKEM
+291 SLYGQWVKNEKDM
-304 QPGEKQPYESYAK
+304 QSGEKQPYEYYAK

-341 ILTYFDQATQI
+341 ILEYFDKATQI
-352 GLTATPKSVEGADNY
+352 GLTATPKSVEGADNF
-367 EYFGLPVFTYSLK
+367 EYFGMPVYTYSLK

-407 EEGEQD
+407 EEGEED
-413 LFGNELENSIY
+413 LFGNEIEESIF
-424 TRNSF
+424 TRNTF
-429 GREIHISER
+429 GREIQITER

-449 MKVVGRMTK
+449 MKVIGRMTK

-470 IMRELLIAMNQDMV
+470 VMRALLIEMNRDMV
-484 KKYPDYIV
+484 QKYPDYVV
-492 RITSDDRVGKSLL
+492 RITSDDRVGKALL

-518 ATTSELLTTGVD
+518 ATTSDLLTTGVD

-551 MIGRGTRIFEKKEKM
+551 MIGRGTRIFEKKDKL

-572 FRGATLLFEKG
+572 FRGATLQFENG
-583 FDDDEAP
+583 FDDIVEPKEYKERKVDEKEKE
-590 IRDYGDVT
+590 
-598 KDGNDGNKDAG
+598 KDGDQPGGGGEKPP
-609 NKEGGNEGKPKPAS
+609 KE
-623 DHRKKL
+623 HHKKYH
-629 FVDGREIKIVHEVV
+629 VDGHDIKIVHEVV

-664 AIKKQYPTLDAFRGA
+664 AIKKHYPTLDAFRGA

-688 IIEELEENNVLLDAV
+688 ILDELAENNVLLDAV
-703 REENPALKDCD
+703 REENPALEECD
-714 DFDIVCHVAF
+714 YFDIISHVAF

-749 NARKVIEG
+749 QARKVVEG

-798 EEYNEAVKD
+798 EEYNEALRD

>member
-1 MLITLAV
+1 
-8 RESSEVFEKTEIR
+8 
-21 KTRYMA
+21 MA
-27 VQSATFADLHLSEED
+27 VQSATYADIHLSEED

-76 GSLKHRKRGKR
+76 GSLKHRKKGKR

-125 LDVPFAYAS
+125 LDLPFAYAT
-134 NGEQFVEHD
+134 NGEKFVEHD
-143 MNTGA
+143 MNTGI
-148 ERTFTMDEFPTPL
+148 EQTFGMDEFPTPL
-161 ALRERHRQWMYDNMN
+161 ALRERHRQWMYENMN
-176 LTEEGA
+176 LTNEGA

-208 VIEAVACGKNRILLV
+208 VIEAVACGRNRILLV

-304 QPGEKQPYESYAK
+304 QPGENQPYESYAK

-341 ILTYFDQATQI
+341 ILTYFDKATQI
-352 GLTATPKSVEGADNY
+352 GLTATPKSVEGADNF
-367 EYFGLPVFTYSLK
+367 EYFGLPVYTYSLK

-413 LFGNELENSIY
+413 LFGNDIEESIF

-429 GREIHISER
+429 GREIHITER

-449 MKVVGRMTK
+449 MKVIGRMTK

-470 IMRELLIAMNQDMV
+470 IMRELLIVMNQDMV
-484 KKYPDYIV
+484 KRYPDYIV

-505 DNFIDPYEPCPVI
+505 DNFIDPYESCPVI

-572 FRGATLLFEKG
+572 FRGATQLFEKG
-583 FDDDEAP
+583 FDPEDIDEEEYKK
-590 IRDYGDVT
+590 R
-598 KDGNDGNKDAG
+598 
-609 NKEGGNEGKPKPAS
+609 KEKQDKPDTPKPGGGGGMQPPKEP
-623 DHRKKL
+623 HKKYH
-629 FVDGREIKIVHEVV
+629 VDGHDIKIVHEVV

-664 AIKKQYPTLDAFRGA
+664 AIKKHYPTLDAFRGA

-688 IIEELEENNVLLDAV
+688 ILDELAENNVLLDAV
-703 REENPALKDCD
+703 REENPALADCD
-714 DFDIVCHVAF
+714 YFDIISHVAF

-749 NARKVIEG
+749 QARKVVEG

-778 NPFAQIAKR
+778 NPFSQIAKR

-798 EEYNEAVKD
+798 EEYNEAVRE
-807 LENELYKEA
+807 LENELYNIG

>member
-1 MLITLAV
+1 
-8 RESSEVFEKTEIR
+8 
-21 KTRYMA
+21 MA
-27 VQSATFADLHLSEED
+27 VKSATFADLHLSEED

-62 RLEFPYTAG
+62 RLEYPYTAG

-125 LDVPFAYAS
+125 LDLPYAYAT
-134 NGEQFVEHD
+134 NGEKFVEHD
-143 MNTGA
+143 MNTGE
-148 ERTFTMDEFPTPL
+148 ERTFEMDEFPTPL
-161 ALRERHRQWMYDNMN
+161 ALRERHRQWLYDNMN
-176 LTEEGA
+176 LSEKGA

-208 VIEAVACGKNRILLV
+208 VIEAVACGKKRILLV

-291 SLYGQWVKNEKEM
+291 SLYGQWVKNENEL
-304 QPGEKQPYESYAK
+304 QPGERQPYENYAK

-341 ILTYFDQATQI
+341 ILTYFDKATQL
-352 GLTATPKSVEGADNY
+352 GLTATPKSVPGADNLK
-367 EYFGLPVFTYSLK
+367 YFDDPVYTYSLN

-393 TKSFINVDMEGYVT
+393 TKSFINVDMEGYVA

-413 LFGNELENSIY
+413 LFGKEIEESIF

-429 GREIHISER
+429 GREIHITNR

-449 MKVVGRMTK
+449 MKVIGRMTK
-458 TIVFCP
+458 AIVFCP

-470 IMRELLIAMNQDMV
+470 IMRELLIAMNGDMV
-484 KKYPDYIV
+484 KKNPNYIV

-505 DNFIDPYEPCPVI
+505 DNFIDPYEPYPVI

-551 MIGRGTRIFEKKEKM
+551 MIGRGTRIFEKKDKM

-583 FDDDEAP
+583 FDQEDTDTK
-590 IRDYGDVT
+590 DYGER
-598 KDGNDGNKDAG
+598 KDDKGDTGVPPKSDGPG
-609 NKEGGNEGKPKPAS
+609 EGEGHGKP
-623 DHRKKL
+623 HRQKYY
-629 FVDGREIKIVHEVV
+629 VDGHEVKIVHEVV

-664 AIKKQYPTLDAFRGA
+664 AIKKHYPTLDAFRGA
-679 WAQADKKQA
+679 WAHADKKQA
-688 IIEELEENNVLLDAV
+688 IIDELAENNVLLDAV
-703 REENPALKDCD
+703 REENPALEDCD
-714 DFDIVCHVAF
+714 YFDIICHVAF
-724 DQKPLTRKERIEGV
+724 DQKPLTRKERIDGV

-749 NARKVIEG
+749 QARKVIEG
-757 LMEKYGEVGVT
+757 LLEKYDEVGVT
-768 NIENPQILSL
+768 NIENSQILNM
-778 NPFAQIAKR
+778 NPFSKIAKR
-787 PRIMKGIFKSP
+787 PRIMKGIFKNP
-798 EEYNEAVKD
+798 EEYNEAVRE
-807 LENELYKEA
+807 LENELYKRQ

>member
-1 MLITLAV
+1 
-8 RESSEVFEKTEIR
+8 
-21 KTRYMA
+21 MA
-27 VQSATFADLHLSEED
+27 VLSATFADIHLSEED

-52 EDKGWDKYHM
+52 ENKGWDKYHM

-87 VDYLLYTEDN
+87 VDYLLYTDDN

-125 LDVPFAYAS
+125 LDLPFAYAS
-134 NGEQFVEHD
+134 NGEMFVEHD

-148 ERTFTMDEFPTPL
+148 EQTFDMDSFPTPL
-161 ALRERHRQWMYDNMN
+161 ALRERHRQWLYENMN
-176 LTEEGA
+176 LTDLGA
-182 QLLDIPYYSDSDSYP
+182 QLLDIPYYSDSDSFP

-208 VIEAVACGKNRILLV
+208 VIEAVACGRNRILLV

-284 SGFEIYM
+284 GGFEIYM

-341 ILTYFDQATQI
+341 ILTYFDKATQI
-352 GLTATPKSVEGADNY
+352 GLTATPKSVEGADNF
-367 EYFGLPVFTYSLK
+367 EYFGLPVYTYSLK

-413 LFGNELENSIY
+413 LFGQEIEESIF
-424 TRNSF
+424 TRNTF
-429 GREIHISER
+429 GREIHITER

-449 MKVVGRMTK
+449 MKVIGRMTK

-505 DNFIDPYEPCPVI
+505 DNFIDPYEACPVI

-572 FRGATLLFEKG
+572 FRGATQLFEKG
-583 FDDDEAP
+583 FDPDDIDEEE
-590 IRDYGDVT
+590 YE
-598 KDGNDGNKDAG
+598 N
-609 NKEGGNEGKPKPAS
+609 
-623 DHRKKL
+623 RKKQRENNGTTQTSGGGGTQPPKEQHKKYH
-629 FVDGREIKIVHEVV
+629 VDGHDIKIVHEVV

-664 AIKKQYPTLDAFRGA
+664 AIKKHYPTLDAFRGA

-688 IIEELEENNVLLDAV
+688 IIDELAENNVLLDAV
-703 REENPALKDCD
+703 REENPDLADCD
-714 DFDIVCHVAF
+714 YFDIICHVAF

-738 KKRNYLAKYEG
+738 QKRNYLAKYEG
-749 NARKVIEG
+749 QARKVVEG

>member
-1 MLITLAV
+1 M
-8 RESSEVFEKTEIR
+8 S
-21 KTRYMA
+21 
-27 VQSATFADLHLSEED
+27 VQSATYADIHLSEED

-62 RLEFPYTAG
+62 RLEFAYTAG

-125 LDVPFAYAS
+125 LDLPFAYAT

-148 ERTFTMDEFPTPL
+148 EQTFGMDDFPTPL
-161 ALRERHRQWMYDNMN
+161 ALRERHRQWMYENLN
-176 LTEEGA
+176 LTDEGA
-182 QLLDIPYYSDSDSYP
+182 HLLDIPYYSDSDSYP

-208 VIEAVACGKNRILLV
+208 VIEAVACGRNRILLV

-341 ILTYFDQATQI
+341 ILTYFDKATQI
-352 GLTATPKSVEGADNY
+352 GLTATPKSVEGADNF
-367 EYFGLPVFTYSLK
+367 EYFGLPVYTYSLK

-413 LFGNELENSIY
+413 LFGQDIEESIF

-429 GREIHISER
+429 GREIHITER

-449 MKVVGRMTK
+449 MKVIGRMTK

-484 KKYPDYIV
+484 RRYPDYIV

-540 KEVNNPTTFKQ
+540 KEVSNPTTFKQ
-551 MIGRGTRIFEKKEKM
+551 MIGRGTRIFEKKDKM

-572 FRGATLLFEKG
+572 FRGATQLFEKG
-583 FDDDEAP
+583 FDDDVDPE
-590 IRDYGDVT
+590 DYGKRT
-598 KDGNDGNKDAG
+598 
-609 NKEGGNEGKPKPAS
+609 KEGKTEDGEDGGKKGGGDGGKQPPKEP
-623 DHRKKL
+623 HRKYH
-629 FVDGREIKIVHEVV
+629 VEGHDIRIVHEVV

-649 GKTLFTERLTDFTRK
+649 GKTLFTERLSDFTRK
-664 AIKKQYPTLDAFRGA
+664 TIKKHFPTLDAFRGA

-688 IIEELEENNVLLDAV
+688 ILDELAENNVLLDAV
-703 REENPALKDCD
+703 REESPALQDCD
-714 DFDIVCHVAF
+714 YFDIICHVAF

-738 KKRNYLAKYEG
+738 RKRNYLAKYEG
-749 NARKVIEG
+749 QARKVIEG

-768 NIENPQILSL
+768 NIENPQILNL
-778 NPFAQIAKR
+778 NPFSQIGKR
-787 PRIMKGIFKSP
+787 ARIMKGIFNGP
-798 EEYNEAVKD
+798 DEYNKAVRD

>member
-1 MLITLAV
+1 
-8 RESSEVFEKTEIR
+8 
-21 KTRYMA
+21 MA
-27 VQSATFADLHLSEED
+27 VQSATFADIHLSEED

-87 VDYLLYTEDN
+87 VDYLLYSEDN

-106 DRKHAPA
+106 DRSHAPA

-120 DYAHD
+120 DYAQD
-125 LDVPFAYAS
+125 LDLPFAYAT
-134 NGEQFVEHD
+134 NGEKFVEHD
-143 MNTGA
+143 MNTGE
-148 ERTFTMDEFPTPL
+148 ERTFGMDDFPTPL
-161 ALRERHRQWMYDNMN
+161 ALRERHRQWMYENMN
-176 LTEEGA
+176 LTKEGA

-208 VIEAVACGKNRILLV
+208 VIEAVACGRNRILLV

-291 SLYGQWVKNEKEM
+291 SLYGQWVKNDGELL
-304 QPGEKQPYESYAK
+304 PGERQPYENYAK

-341 ILTYFDQATQI
+341 ILTYFDKSTQI
-352 GLTATPKSVEGADNY
+352 GLTATPKSVEGADNF
-367 EYFGLPVFTYSLK
+367 EYFGLPVYTYSLK

-413 LFGNELENSIY
+413 LFGYDIEESIF

-449 MKVVGRMTK
+449 MKVIGRMTK

-470 IMRELLIAMNQDMV
+470 IMRELLIALNQDMV
-484 KKYPDYIV
+484 KKHPNYIV

-518 ATTSELLTTGVD
+518 ATTSDLLTTGVD

-572 FRGATLLFEKG
+572 FRGATLQFEKG
-583 FDDDEAP
+583 FD
-590 IRDYGDVT
+590 GDAQIEEYEKR
-598 KDGNDGNKDAG
+598 KDQSESEKPQNEPNTEGSGGGGKG
-609 NKEGGNEGKPKPAS
+609 EHKE
-623 DHRKKL
+623 HKKYH
-629 FVDGREIKIVHEVV
+629 VDGHDIKIVHEVV

-664 AIKKQYPTLDAFRGA
+664 AIRKHYPTLDAFRGA
-679 WAQADKKQA
+679 WAHADKKQA
-688 IIEELEENNVLLDAV
+688 ILDELAENNVLLDAV
-703 REENPALKDCD
+703 REENPALEDCD
-714 DFDIVCHVAF
+714 YFDIICHVAF
-724 DQKPLTRKERIEGV
+724 DQKPLTRQERIDGV

-749 NARKVIEG
+749 QARKVVEG
-757 LMEKYGEVGVT
+757 LMEKYGETDVT

-798 EEYNEAVKD
+798 DEYNEAVRD

>member
-1 MLITLAV
+1 MTV
-8 RESSEVFEKTEIR
+8 E
-21 KTRYMA
+21 
-27 VQSATFADLHLSEED
+27 SATFADLHLSEED
-42 IKSRYIQPAL
+42 IKARYIQPAL

-62 RLEFPYTAG
+62 RLEFTYTAG
-71 QIVVQ
+71 QIIVQ
-76 GSLKHRKRGKR
+76 GSLKHRKKGKR

-125 LDVPFAYAS
+125 LDLPFAYAT

-143 MNTGA
+143 MNTGE
-148 ERTFTMDEFPTPL
+148 ERTFGMNEFPTPL
-161 ALRERHRQWMYDNMN
+161 ALRERHRQWMFQNKH

-208 VIEAVACGKNRILLV
+208 VIEAVACGKKKILLV

-291 SLYGQWVKNEKEM
+291 SLYGQWVKNEKEL
-304 QPGEKQPYESYAK
+304 QPGEKQPYENYAK

-336 KEWHK
+336 KEWHR
-341 ILTYFDQATQI
+341 ILTYFDRSVQL
-352 GLTATPKSVEGADNY
+352 GLTATPKSVPGADNIK
-367 EYFGLPVFTYSLK
+367 YFDEPVYTYSLN
-380 QGIADGYLAPYRV
+380 QGINDGYLAPYRV
-393 TKSFINVDMEGYVT
+393 TKSFISVDMEGYVP

-413 LFGNELENSIY
+413 LYGIDIDESIF
-424 TRNSF
+424 TRNNF
-429 GREIHISER
+429 GREINISQR

-449 MKVVGRMTK
+449 MKVIGRMTK

-470 IMRELLIAMNQDMV
+470 IMRELLIAMNSDMV
-484 KKYPDYIV
+484 KKNPNYIV
-492 RITSDDRVGKSLL
+492 RITSDDRVGKALL
-505 DNFIDPYEPCPVI
+505 DNFIDPYEPYPVI

-540 KEVNNPTTFKQ
+540 KEVNNPTIFKQ
-551 MIGRGTRIFEKKEKM
+551 MIGRGTRIFEKKDKM

-572 FRGATLLFEKG
+572 FRQATRLFDKFDQENPSIKQYRERKDDKG
-583 FDDDEAP
+583 D
-590 IRDYGDVT
+590 GD
-598 KDGNDGNKDAG
+598 KGDGGDKTPPQEN
-609 NKEGGNEGKPKPAS
+609 
-623 DHRKKL
+623 RKKYY
-629 FVDGREIKIVHEVV
+629 VDGREVKIVHEVV

-679 WAQADKKQA
+679 WSKADKKEA
-688 IIEELEENNVLLDAV
+688 IIEELKDNNVLLDAV
-703 REENPALKDCD
+703 REENPALADCD
-714 DFDIVCHVAF
+714 DFDIICHVAF
-724 DQKPLTRKERIEGV
+724 DQKPLTRKERIDGV

-749 NARKVIEG
+749 SARKVIEG

-768 NIENPQILSL
+768 NIENSQILSL
-778 NPFAQIAKR
+778 NPFTQIAKR
-787 PRIMKGIFKSP
+787 PRIMRGIFKSP
-798 EEYNEAVKD
+798 EEYNEAVRD

>member
-1 MLITLAV
+1 MTINDIL
-8 RESSEVFEKTEIR
+8 K
-21 KTRYMA
+21 
-27 VQSATFADLHLSEED
+27 ATIADNHLSEED
-42 IKSRYIQPAL
+42 IKSRFIQPAL
-52 EDKGWDKYHM
+52 EDKGWDKQHM
-62 RLEFPYTAG
+62 RLEFAYTAG

-76 GSLKHRKRGKR
+76 GSLKHRKKGKR

-106 DRKHAPA
+106 DHKHAPA
-113 DGIQQAI
+113 DGLQQAI

-125 LDVPFAYAS
+125 LDLPFAYAS

-143 MNTGA
+143 MNTGM
-148 ERTFTMDEFPTPL
+148 ECTIDMDKFPTPL
-161 ALRERHRQWMYDNMN
+161 SLRERHRQWMYQNRN
-176 LTEEGA
+176 LSDEGA
-182 QLLDIPYYSDSDSYP
+182 QLLDIPYYSDSDSFP

-208 VIEAVACGKNRILLV
+208 VIEAVACGQNRILLV

-237 IHRLHASGRMKRIL
+237 IHRLHASGRFNRIL

-291 SLYGQWVKNEKEM
+291 SLYGQWVKNEKEL
-304 QPGEKQPYESYAK
+304 QEGEKQPYEYYAK

-341 ILTYFDQATQI
+341 ILTYFDASTQI

-393 TKSFINVDMEGYVT
+393 TKSFISVDMTGYVT
-407 EEGEQD
+407 EEGEED
-413 LFGNELENSIY
+413 LFGQAIEESVF
-424 TRNSF
+424 TRNSY
-429 GREIHISER
+429 GREIHITER

-443 YRITQM
+443 HRITEM
-449 MKVVGRMTK
+449 MKVIGRMTK

-470 IMRELLIAMNQDMV
+470 IMRELLISMNQDMV
-484 KKYPDYIV
+484 SRYPNYIV

-583 FDDDEAP
+583 FDGDSDSE
-590 IRDYGDVT
+590 DYGT
-598 KDGNDGNKDAG
+598 RKKDEKDEKDTDKSGDEGN
-609 NKEGGNEGKPKPAS
+609 GGGVKPKE
-623 DHRKKL
+623 HHKKY
-629 FVDGREIKIVHEVV
+629 FVDGHEVKIVHEVV

-649 GKTLFTERLTDFTRK
+649 GKTLFTEKLTDFTRK
-664 AIKKQYPTLDAFRGA
+664 AIKKHYPTLDAFRGA
-679 WAQADKKQA
+679 WQQADKKQA
-688 IIEELEENNVLLDAV
+688 IIDELAENDVLLDAV
-703 REENPALKDCD
+703 REENPTLQDCD
-714 DFDIVCHVAF
+714 YFDIICHVAF
-724 DQKPLTRKERIEGV
+724 DQKPLTRRERIEGV
-738 KKRNYLAKYEG
+738 QKRNYLAKYEG
-749 NARKVIEG
+749 QARQVIEG

-787 PRIMKGIFKSP
+787 PRIMKGIFKNP
-798 EEYNEAVKD
+798 DEYNEAVRD
-807 LENELYKEA
+807 LENELYKIG

>member
-1 MLITLAV
+1 
-8 RESSEVFEKTEIR
+8 
-21 KTRYMA
+21 MA

-120 DYAHD
+120 DYAYD
-125 LDVPFAYAS
+125 LDLPFAYAS
-134 NGEQFVEHD
+134 NGEKFVEHD
-143 MNTGA
+143 MNTGE
-148 ERTFTMDEFPTPL
+148 ERTFGMDEFPTPL
-161 ALRERHRQWMYDNMN
+161 ALRERHRQWMYQNRN

-208 VIEAVACGKNRILLV
+208 VIEAVACGKDRILLV

-271 RKVMSKVQ
+271 SKVMSKVQ

-291 SLYGQWVKNEKEM
+291 SLYGQWVKNEKELKE
-304 QPGEKQPYESYAK
+304 GEKQPYESYAK

-341 ILTYFDQATQI
+341 ILTYFDKATQI
-352 GLTATPKSVEGADNY
+352 GLTATPKSVEGADNF
-367 EYFGLPVFTYSLK
+367 EYFGKPVFTYSLK

-393 TKSFINVDMEGYVT
+393 TKSFINVDMEGYVA

-413 LFGNELENSIY
+413 IFGNELEDSIY

-484 KKYPDYIV
+484 RRYPDYIV
-492 RITSDDRVGKSLL
+492 RITSDDRVGKALL

-551 MIGRGTRIFEKKEKM
+551 MIGRGTRIFEKKDKM

-590 IRDYGDVT
+590 VKDYGDVT
-598 KDGNDGNKDAG
+598 KDGNDDNEDAG
-609 NKEGGNEGKPKPAS
+609 GKEGGNGSKPKPTIE
-623 DHRKKL
+623 HRKKL

-679 WAQADKKQA
+679 WAQADKKKA

-703 REENPALKDCD
+703 REENPALKECD

-749 NARKVIEG
+749 QAREVIEG

-778 NPFAQIAKR
+778 NPFSQIAKR

-798 EEYNEAVKD
+798 EEYNEAVKE

>member
-1 MLITLAV
+1 
-8 RESSEVFEKTEIR
+8 
-21 KTRYMA
+21 MA
-27 VQSATFADLHLSEED
+27 SNVIQKASIADNHLSEED
-42 IKSRYIQPAL
+42 IKSRYIQPAM
-52 EDKGWDKYHM
+52 EYMGWDKQHM
-62 RLEFPYTAG
+62 RLEFSYTAG

-76 GSLKHRKRGKR
+76 GSMKHRKKGKR
-87 VDYLLYTEDN
+87 VDYLLYSDDN

-106 DRKHAPA
+106 DHNHTPY

-120 DYAHD
+120 DYARD
-125 LDVPFAYAS
+125 LDVPFAYSS

-143 MNTGA
+143 MDTGA
-148 ERTFTMDEFPTPL
+148 ERTFEMEEFPTPL
-161 ALRERHRQWMYDNMN
+161 ALRERHRQWLIENRH
-176 LTEEGA
+176 LTSEGEK
-182 QLLDIPYYSDSDSYP
+182 LLDIPYYSDSDSFP

-208 VIEAVACGKNRILLV
+208 VIEAVACGQKRILLV

-237 IHRLHASGRMKRIL
+237 IHRLHASGHMKRIL

-271 RKVMSKVQ
+271 RKVMTKVQ

-291 SLYGQWVKNEKEM
+291 SLYGQWVKNEAEL
-304 QPGEKQPYESYAK
+304 QTGEKQPYEYYAK

-341 ILTYFDQATQI
+341 ILTYFDASTQI
-352 GLTATPKSVEGADNY
+352 GLTATPKSVEGADNF
-367 EYFGLPVFTYSLK
+367 EYFGKPVFTYSLK

-393 TKSFINVDMEGYVT
+393 IKSFINVDMTGYVT
-407 EEGEQD
+407 EEGEED
-413 LFGNELENSIY
+413 LFGNDIEESIF

-429 GREIHISER
+429 GREIHITER

-443 YRITQM
+443 HRITQM
-449 MKVVGRMTK
+449 MKTVGRMTK

-470 IMRELLIAMNQDMV
+470 IMRELLISMNQDMV
-484 KKYPDYIV
+484 RRYPNYIV

-505 DNFIDPYEPCPVI
+505 DNFIDPYEPTPVI

-572 FRGATLLFEKG
+572 FRGATLHFEKG
-583 FDDDEAP
+583 FDDDVEP
-590 IRDYGDVT
+590 EEYRDR
-598 KDGNDGNKDAG
+598 K
-609 NKEGGNEGKPKPAS
+609 NKEYDFTEDDETSILSEDIGEEHGTSTKRHEKYHVAGH
-623 DHRKKL
+623 D
-629 FVDGREIKIVHEVV
+629 IKIVHEVV

-664 AIKKQYPTLDAFRGA
+664 AIKKHYPTLDAFRGA
-679 WAQADKKQA
+679 WKDADKKQA
-688 IIEELEENNVLLDAV
+688 IIDELAENDVLLDAV
-703 REENPALKDCD
+703 REENPALQDCD
-714 DFDIVCHVAF
+714 YFDIVCHVAF

-749 NARKVIEG
+749 QARKVIEG

-787 PRIMKGIFKSP
+787 PRIMKGIFRSP
-798 EEYNEAVKD
+798 DDYNKALRD
-807 LENELYKEA
+807 LENELYNVG

>member
-1 MLITLAV
+1 
-8 RESSEVFEKTEIR
+8 
-21 KTRYMA
+21 MA
-27 VQSATFADLHLSEED
+27 VQSATYADIHLSEED

-52 EDKGWDKYHM
+52 EDKGWDKFHM
-62 RLEFPYTAG
+62 RLEFAYTAG

-76 GSLKHRKRGKR
+76 GSLKHRKKGKR

-125 LDVPFAYAS
+125 LDLPYAYS
-134 NGEQFVEHD
+134 TNGEMFVEHD
-143 MNTGA
+143 MNTGK
-148 ERTFTMDEFPTPL
+148 ERTFGMNDFPTPL
-161 ALRERHRQWMYDNMN
+161 SLRERHRQWMYQNMN
-176 LTEEGA
+176 LTDEGA

-352 GLTATPKSVEGADNY
+352 GLTATPKSVEGADNF
-367 EYFGLPVFTYSLK
+367 EYFGLPVYTYSLK

-413 LFGNELENSIY
+413 LFGNEIEESIF
-424 TRNSF
+424 TRNTF
-429 GREIHISER
+429 GREIHITER

-449 MKVVGRMTK
+449 MKVIGRMTK

-484 KKYPDYIV
+484 RKYPDYIV

-505 DNFIDPYEPCPVI
+505 DNFIDPYEACPVI
-518 ATTSELLTTGVD
+518 ATTSDLLTTGVD

-551 MIGRGTRIFEKKEKM
+551 MIGRGTRIFEKRDKM

-572 FRGATLLFEKG
+572 FRGATQLFEKG
-583 FDDDEAP
+583 FDDDVVPE
-590 IRDYGDVT
+590 DY
-598 KDGNDGNKDAG
+598 A
-609 NKEGGNEGKPKPAS
+609 E
-623 DHRKKL
+623 RKKDKKDDKNPTGDNNGGGDGGTKPSTEPHKKYH
-629 FVDGREIKIVHEVV
+629 VDGHDIKIVHEVV

-664 AIKKQYPTLDAFRGA
+664 AIKKHYPTLDAFRGA
-679 WAQADKKQA
+679 WSHADKKQA
-688 IIEELEENNVLLDAV
+688 IIDELAENNVLLDAV
-703 REENPALKDCD
+703 REENPDLADCD
-714 DFDIVCHVAF
+714 YFDIICHVAF

-749 NARKVIEG
+749 QARKVVEG

-778 NPFAQIAKR
+778 NPFSQIAKR
-787 PRIMKGIFKSP
+787 PRIMKGIFKNP
-798 EEYNEAVKD
+798 EEYNEAVKE

>member
-1 MLITLAV
+1 
-8 RESSEVFEKTEIR
+8 
-21 KTRYMA
+21 MA

-42 IKSRYIQPAL
+42 IKSRFIQPAL

-62 RLEFPYTAG
+62 RLEFAYTAG

-76 GSLKHRKRGKR
+76 GSLKHRKHGKR

-125 LDVPFAYAS
+125 LDLPFAYAT
-134 NGEQFVEHD
+134 NGEKFVEHD
-143 MNTGA
+143 MNTGQ
-148 ERTFTMDEFPTPL
+148 ERTLEMDEFPTPL
-161 ALRERHRQWMYDNMN
+161 ALRERHRQWLYDNMN
-176 LTEEGA
+176 LTDEGA
-182 QLLDIPYYSDSDSYP
+182 HLLDIPYYSDSDSYP

-304 QPGEKQPYESYAK
+304 QPGEKQPYENYAK

-341 ILTYFDQATQI
+341 ILTYFDKATQI
-352 GLTATPKSVEGADNY
+352 GLTATPKSVEGADNF

-413 LFGNELENSIY
+413 LFGNEIEESIF

-449 MKVVGRMTK
+449 MKVIGRMTK

-484 KKYPDYIV
+484 KRYPDYVV
-492 RITSDDRVGKSLL
+492 RITSDDRIGKSLL
-505 DNFIDPYEPCPVI
+505 DNFIDPYEACPVI

-551 MIGRGTRIFEKKEKM
+551 MIGRGTRIFEKKDKM

-572 FRGATLLFEKG
+572 FRGATQLFEKG
-583 FDDDEAP
+583 FDGDAQIEEYEKRKDEGESEKP
-590 IRDYGDVT
+590 Q
-598 KDGNDGNKDAG
+598 
-609 NKEGGNEGKPKPAS
+609 KEPNTGGSGGGKEEHKEHKKYHVEGH
-623 DHRKKL
+623 D
-629 FVDGREIKIVHEVV
+629 IKIVHEVV

-649 GKTLFTERLTDFTRK
+649 GKTLFTERLSDFTRK
-664 AIKKQYPTLDAFRGA
+664 AIKKHYPTLDAFRGA
-679 WAQADKKQA
+679 WSQADKKQA
-688 IIEELEENNVLLDAV
+688 ILDELAENNVLLDAV
-703 REENPALKDCD
+703 REENPDLADCD
-714 DFDIVCHVAF
+714 YFDIICHVAF

-749 NARKVIEG
+749 QARKVVEG

-787 PRIMKGIFKSP
+787 PRIMKGVFKSP
-798 EEYNEAVKD
+798 EEYNEALRD
-807 LENELYKEA
+807 LENELYNIG

>member
-1 MLITLAV
+1 
-8 RESSEVFEKTEIR
+8 
-21 KTRYMA
+21 MA
-27 VQSATFADLHLSEED
+27 VQSATYADIHLSEED

-87 VDYLLYTEDN
+87 VDYLLYTEEN

-125 LDVPFAYAS
+125 LDLPFAYAT
-134 NGEQFVEHD
+134 NGEKFVEHD

-148 ERTFTMDEFPTPL
+148 EQTFGMDDFPTPL
-161 ALRERHRQWMYDNMN
+161 ALRERHRQWMYENMN
-176 LTEEGA
+176 LTDEGA
-182 QLLDIPYYSDSDSYP
+182 HLLDIPYYSDSDSYP

-208 VIEAVACGKNRILLV
+208 VIEAVACGRNRILLV

-291 SLYGQWVKNEKEM
+291 SLYGQWVKNENEM
-304 QPGEKQPYESYAK
+304 QPDEKQPYENYAK

-327 CHRSSINED
+327 CHRSSIDED
-336 KEWHK
+336 KQWHR
-341 ILTYFDQATQI
+341 ILTYFDKATQI
-352 GLTATPKSVEGADNY
+352 GLTATPKSVEGADNF

-393 TKSFINVDMEGYVT
+393 TKSFINIDMEGYVT

-413 LFGNELENSIY
+413 LFGNEIEESIF

-449 MKVVGRMTK
+449 MKVIGRMTK

-492 RITSDDRVGKSLL
+492 RITSDDRVGKALL
-505 DNFIDPYEPCPVI
+505 DNFIDPYEACPVI

-551 MIGRGTRIFEKKEKM
+551 MIGRGTRIFEKKDKM

-572 FRGATLLFEKG
+572 FRGATQLFEKG
-583 FDDDEAP
+583 FDPEDIDEEE
-590 IRDYGDVT
+590 YE
-598 KDGNDGNKDAG
+598 K
-609 NKEGGNEGKPKPAS
+609 
-623 DHRKKL
+623 RKKDREKPDAPVKTGGSGGTQPPKEPHKKYH
-629 FVDGREIKIVHEVV
+629 VDGHDIQIVHEVV

-649 GKTLFTERLTDFTRK
+649 GKTLFTERLTDYTRK
-664 AIKKQYPTLDAFRGA
+664 AIKKHYPTLDAFRGA

-688 IIEELEENNVLLDAV
+688 ILDELAENNVLLDAV
-703 REENPALKDCD
+703 REENPALQDCD
-714 DFDIVCHVAF
+714 YFDIICHVAF

-738 KKRNYLAKYEG
+738 QKRNYLAKYEG
-749 NARKVIEG
+749 QARKVVEG

-778 NPFAQIAKR
+778 NPFSQIGKRAK
-787 PRIMKGIFKSP
+787 IMKGIFNGLD
-798 EEYNEAVKD
+798 EYNQAVRD
-807 LENELYKEA
+807 LENELYNVGQTFF

>member
-1 MLITLAV
+1 
-8 RESSEVFEKTEIR
+8 
-21 KTRYMA
+21 MA
-27 VQSATFADLHLSEED
+27 VQSATYADIHLSEED

-125 LDVPFAYAS
+125 LDLPFAYAT
-134 NGEQFVEHD
+134 NGEKFVEHD
-143 MNTGA
+143 MNTGV
-148 ERTFTMDEFPTPL
+148 EQTFGMDDFPTPL
-161 ALRERHRQWMYDNMN
+161 ALRERHRQWMYENMN
-176 LTEEGA
+176 LTDEGA

-208 VIEAVACGKNRILLV
+208 VIEAVACGRNRILLV

-327 CHRSSINED
+327 CHRSSIKED

-341 ILTYFDQATQI
+341 ILTYFDKATQI
-352 GLTATPKSVEGADNY
+352 GLTATPKSVEGADNF
-367 EYFGLPVFTYSLK
+367 EYFGLPVYTYSLK

-413 LFGNELENSIY
+413 LFGNEIEESIF

-429 GREIHISER
+429 GREIHITER

-449 MKVVGRMTK
+449 MKVIGRMTK

-484 KKYPDYIV
+484 KRYPDYIV
-492 RITSDDRVGKSLL
+492 RITSDDRVGKALL
-505 DNFIDPYEPCPVI
+505 DNFIDPYEACPVI

-572 FRGATLLFEKG
+572 FRGATQLFEKG
-583 FDDDEAP
+583 FDPEDIDEEEYKK
-590 IRDYGDVT
+590 R
-598 KDGNDGNKDAG
+598 
-609 NKEGGNEGKPKPAS
+609 KEKPDKPDTPKP
-623 DHRKKL
+623 DEDGGGGKQPPKEPHKKYH
-629 FVDGREIKIVHEVV
+629 VDGHDIKIVHEVV

-664 AIKKQYPTLDAFRGA
+664 AIKKHFPTLDAFRGA

-688 IIEELEENNVLLDAV
+688 ILDELAENNVLLDAV
-703 REENPALKDCD
+703 REENPALQDCD
-714 DFDIVCHVAF
+714 YFDIISHVAF

-749 NARKVIEG
+749 QARKVVEG
-757 LMEKYGEVGVT
+757 LMEKYGETDVT

-798 EEYNEAVKD
+798 EEYNEAVRD
-807 LENELYKEA
+807 LENELYNVG

>member
-1 MLITLAV
+1 
-8 RESSEVFEKTEIR
+8 
-21 KTRYMA
+21 MA
-27 VQSATFADLHLSEED
+27 VQSATYADIHLSEED
-42 IKSRYIQPAL
+42 IKSRFIQPAL

-62 RLEFPYTAG
+62 RLEYAYTAG

-125 LDVPFAYAS
+125 LYLPFAYAT

-143 MNTGA
+143 MNTGE
-148 ERTFTMDEFPTPL
+148 ERTFGMDEFPTPL
-161 ALRERHRQWMYDNMN
+161 ALRERHRQWMYENKH
-176 LTEEGA
+176 LTDEGA

-208 VIEAVACGKNRILLV
+208 VIEAVACGKDRILLV

-260 DQTMRQDFKPF
+260 DQTMRQDFRPF

-284 SGFEIYM
+284 GGFEIYM

-304 QPGEKQPYESYAK
+304 LPGEKQPYESYAK
-317 DFFDLIVVDE
+317 DFFDLIVIDE

-341 ILTYFDQATQI
+341 ILTYFDKATQI
-352 GLTATPKSVEGADNY
+352 GLTATPKSVEGADNF
-367 EYFGLPVFTYSLK
+367 EYFGLPVYTYSLK

-413 LFGNELENSIY
+413 LFGNEIEESIF

-429 GREIHISER
+429 GREIHITER

-449 MKVVGRMTK
+449 MKVIGRMTK

-484 KKYPDYIV
+484 KRYPDYIV

-505 DNFIDPYEPCPVI
+505 DNFIDPYEACPVI

-540 KEVNNPTTFKQ
+540 KEVSNPTTFKQ
-551 MIGRGTRIFEKKEKM
+551 MIGRGTRIFEKKDKM

-572 FRGATLLFEKG
+572 FRGATQLFEKG
-583 FDDDEAP
+583 FDPEDVDEEDYKKRKDD
-590 IRDYGDVT
+590 
-598 KDGNDGNKDAG
+598 
-609 NKEGGNEGKPKPAS
+609 KEKPDTPKP
-623 DHRKKL
+623 DTGGGKQPPKEHHRKYH
-629 FVDGREIKIVHEVV
+629 VDGHDIRIVHEVV

-649 GKTLFTERLTDFTRK
+649 GKTLFTEKLTDYTRK
-664 AIKKQYPTLDAFRGA
+664 AIKKHYATLDAFRGA

-688 IIEELEENNVLLDAV
+688 ILDELAENNVLLDAV
-703 REENPALKDCD
+703 REENPALQECD
-714 DFDIVCHVAF
+714 YFDIISHVAF
-724 DQKPLTRKERIEGV
+724 DQKPLTRRERIEGV
-738 KKRNYLAKYEG
+738 RKRNYLAKYEG
-749 NARKVIEG
+749 QARKVVEG

-798 EEYNEAVKD
+798 EEYNEAVRD
-807 LENELYKEA
+807 LENELYNVG

>member
-1 MLITLAV
+1 
-8 RESSEVFEKTEIR
+8 
-21 KTRYMA
+21 MA
-27 VQSATFADLHLSEED
+27 VQSATYADIHLSEED

-125 LDVPFAYAS
+125 LDLPFAYAT
-134 NGEQFVEHD
+134 NGEKFVEHD

-148 ERTFTMDEFPTPL
+148 EQTFGMDDFPTPL
-161 ALRERHRQWMYDNMN
+161 ALRERHRQWMYENMN
-176 LTEEGA
+176 LTDEGA

-208 VIEAVACGKNRILLV
+208 VIEAVACGRNRILLV

-291 SLYGQWVKNEKEM
+291 SLYGQWVKNETEL
-304 QPGEKQPYESYAK
+304 QPGERQPYENYAK

-341 ILTYFDQATQI
+341 ILTYFDKATQI

-367 EYFGLPVFTYSLK
+367 EYFGLPVYTYSLK

-413 LFGNELENSIY
+413 LFGNEIEESIF
-424 TRNSF
+424 TRNTF
-429 GREIHISER
+429 GREIHITER

-449 MKVVGRMTK
+449 MKVIGRMTK

-484 KKYPDYIV
+484 KRYPDYIV

-505 DNFIDPYEPCPVI
+505 DNFIDPYEACPVI

-572 FRGATLLFEKG
+572 FRGATQLFEKG
-583 FDDDEAP
+583 FDPEDVDEEEYKKRKEKQDDKP
-590 IRDYGDVT
+590 DT
-598 KDGNDGNKDAG
+598 
-609 NKEGGNEGKPKPAS
+609 PKP
-623 DHRKKL
+623 DGGGKHPQKEQHKKYH
-629 FVDGREIKIVHEVV
+629 VDGHDIKIVHEVV

-664 AIKKQYPTLDAFRGA
+664 AIKKHYPTLDAFRGA

-688 IIEELEENNVLLDAV
+688 ILDELAENNVLLDAV
-703 REENPALKDCD
+703 REEDPALADCD
-714 DFDIVCHVAF
+714 YFDIISHVAF

-749 NARKVIEG
+749 QARKVVEG
-757 LMEKYGEVGVT
+757 LMVKYGEVGVT

-778 NPFAQIAKR
+778 NPFSQIAKR

-807 LENELYKEA
+807 LENELYKIG